1 VKIINKKANFNYKL
15 LEKYEAGIALTGKEV
30 KAFRKGAVDLSSS
43 YGKIIKGE
51 VYLVGANFSVDE
63 NPTRSRKLLLHK
75 KEIVSI
81 LTKIKAKRL
90 TLVPTK
96 MYNKGRLI
104 KVELALAK
112 PKKKH
117 SKRQDL
123 KRADLDREA
132 ERELRSD
139 KLDYQKDSRR

>member
-1 VKIINKKANFNYKL
+1 MKIFNKKAKLKYKL
-15 LEKYEAGIALTGKEV
+15 LEKYEAGIVLTGKEV
-30 KAFRKGAVDLSSS
+30 KAFRRGAVDLSSS
-43 YGKIIKGE
+43 YGKIIGGE
-51 VYLVGANFSVDE
+51 AYLVGANFSVDE

-75 KEIVSI
+75 RQIISI
-81 LTKIKAKRL
+81 LTKTKAKRL

-96 MYNKGRLI
+96 MYNKGRLV

-112 PKKKH
+112 PKKRH
-117 SKRQDL
+117 SRKEDK

-139 KLDYQKDSRR
+139 KLDYQKEKRI

>member
-1 VKIINKKANFNYKL
+1 MKIFNKKARFNYKL
-15 LEKYEAGIALTGKEV
+15 LEKIEAGISLTGKEV

-43 YGKIIKGE
+43 FGKIINGE
-51 VYLVGANFSVDE
+51 AYLIGSNFSTDE
-63 NPTRSRKLLLHK
+63 DPIRSRKLLLHR
-75 KEIVSI
+75 KEIISV

-90 TLVPTK
+90 TMVPTK

-104 KVELALAK
+104 KIELALAK
-112 PKKKH
+112 PKKKF
-117 SKRQDL
+117 SKKESK

-139 KLDYQKDSRR
+139 KIGFQKENRV